1 MAISARASKLC
12 VSVLMTDRQAGRQD
26 GLAGRERERA
36 MREIE
41 TKCAQH
47 TTHTH
52 ICGLVFG

>member
-26 GLAGRERERA
+26 GLAGRERP

-47 TTHTH
+47 TTHTF
-52 ICGLVFG
+52 VA

>member
-1 MAISARASKLC
+1 MAISARKRAHC
-12 VSVLMTDRQAGRQD
+12 VSVLMTDRGRQAGWV
-26 GLAGRERERA
+26 GWERERERP

-47 TTHTH
+47 TTH